1 MPWSTALPSSPTQRL
16 WTFGFA
22 MAAALGTVLG
32 VNLYMESREARGAL
46 EDLRQ
51 EQTMLA
57 HAATAL
63 VQSRLDLEPEA
74 RVPQLLR
81 ELRAMER
88 PGISR
93 TFLKPPSEGWVDTQ
107 GVRVDLPPAPE
118 GSRLISR
125 AEAEALVLPVRM
137 AALGQASLLDLQ
149 GRTWTVA
156 VAGTAFRERDRARHA
171 RWRLS
176 LSFLLM
182 GGFLLLL
189 LRWALLMQRKELE
202 YAQEM
207 RVKELDRRQ
216 DQALAQAGRA
226 ATMLTLAA
234 GVAHEISTPLG
245 VIAGRATQLQ
255 ARFKDDERGASAIPA
270 IQTEVERI
278 TLTVRRFL
286 DLARGG
292 GLSSEE
298 LDPGSFLTSA
308 SAMVAHRF
316 REAGVDLIVDAPAE
330 LPRLRGDARLLE
342 HLLVNLLLNACDAST
357 PGTWVNLIACPR
369 DHGLG
374 IEVTDQGKGIPE
386 LLVERVFEPFF
397 TTKPQGKGTG
407 LGLPIAREI
416 VRMHKGTLRFGQAEP
431 HGTVVRVWLP
441 GITRSDP

>member
-1 MPWSTALPSSPTQRL
+1 
-16 WTFGFA
+16 

-32 VNLYMESREARGAL
+32 VNLAMESREARVAL

-51 EQTMLA
+51 EQAMLA
-57 HAATAL
+57 HAGTSL
-63 VQSRLDLEPEA
+63 LQSHLDLEPEV
-74 RVPQLLR
+74 RVPRLLR
-81 ELRAMER
+81 ELRSMER
-88 PGISR
+88 PGITR
-93 TFLKPPSEGWVDTQ
+93 TFLLPPSGAWTDTQ
-107 GVRVDLPPAPE
+107 GALARLTPAPE

-125 AEAEALVLPVRM
+125 AEAEALALPVRM
-137 AALGQASLLDLQ
+137 AALGQASFLDLQ

-189 LRWALLMQRKELE
+189 LRWALLMQRRELE

-216 DQALAQAGRA
+216 EQALAQAGRA

-245 VIAGRATQLQ
+245 VIAGRANQLHT
-255 ARFKDDERGASAIPA
+255 RFKDDERGASAIPA
-270 IQTEVERI
+270 IQMEVERI
-278 TLTVRRFL
+278 SLTVRRFL

-292 GLSSEE
+292 GLTSEE

-308 SAMVAHRF
+308 AAMVAHRF
-316 REAGVDLIVDAPAE
+316 REAGVDLIVDAPPE

-342 HLLVNLLLNACDAST
+342 HLLVNLLLNACDASS
-357 PGTWVNLIACPR
+357 PGTWVDLTARPEGQ
-369 DHGLG
+369 GLG
-374 IEVTDQGKGIPE
+374 IEVADRGKGIPE
-386 LLVERVFEPFF
+386 VLVERVFEPFF
-397 TTKPQGKGTG
+397 TTKGQGKGTG
-407 LGLPIAREI
+407 LGLPIAQEI
-416 VRMHKGTLRFGQAEP
+416 VRMHKGTLTFGKAQP
-431 HGTVVRVWLP
+431 HGTRVRVWLP
-441 GITRSDP
+441 VI